1 VSEANS
7 VAGHPLAGAGHPIF
21 LGGFRLNSKHT
32 GMIIFIAAIVVTLIA
47 VAVACY
53 RAPQQAGSAG
63 AGHSNGRT
71 VAVIYLTGEIGF
83 GSSSSLNSSTTD
95 QTMQDLERATNDP
108 GLKAVVL
115 RIDSPGGSP
124 AASQELNDQ
133 VQRLKESGKKVVVSC
148 GDLTASGGYYVAVA
162 ADKIVADPATL
173 TGSIG
178 VISTVPNLQDLY
190 SKIGYKEQV
199 FKSGAH
205 KDMLSPSRPITPEEA
220 QIMQGI
226 IDDTYGQFVQAV
238 AKGRGL
244 TEDQVRKL
252 ADGRVYTGDQAKQL
266 GLVDQLG
273 GLHEAVALAG
283 SLAGIAS
290 PQAVEYHRPGL
301 TDLLRGLGGLS
312 SLGNVPDF
320 VAAVRLLQGNNP
332 QQLPSAY
339 TTLKF

>member
-1 VSEANS
+1 
-7 VAGHPLAGAGHPIF
+7 
-21 LGGFRLNSKHT
+21 
-32 GMIIFIAAIVVTLIA
+32 M
-47 VAVACY
+47 
-53 RAPQQAGSAG
+53 
-63 AGHSNGRT
+63 
-71 VAVIYLTGEIGF
+71 AVIYLTGEIGF
-83 GSSSSLNSSTTD
+83 GDSSSLTGGSGTD

-148 GDLTASGGYYVAVA
+148 GDMAASGGYYVAVA

-199 FKSGAH
+199 FKSGPY

-220 QIMQGI
+220 EIMQGI
-226 IDDTYGQFVQAV
+226 INDTYEQFVQAV
-238 AKGRGL
+238 AKGRGMS
-244 TEDQVRKL
+244 EDQVRKL

-266 GLVDQLG
+266 GLVDELG

-283 SLAGIAS
+283 NLAGITS
-290 PQAVEYHRPGL
+290 PQEVEYHRPGL
-301 TDLLRGLGGLS
+301 TDLLRGLTS
-312 SLGNVPDF
+312 MANVPDL
-320 VAAVRLLQGNNP
+320 VAAARLMQGITP

-339 TTLKF
+339 ITLKY

>member
-1 VSEANS
+1 
-7 VAGHPLAGAGHPIF
+7 
-21 LGGFRLNSKHT
+21 LNSQRT
-32 GMIIFIAAIVVTLIA
+32 GMIIFIAAIAVTLIA
-47 VAVACY
+47 VVVASLLM
-53 RAPQQAGSAG
+53 PQQAGSIWAG
-63 AGHSNGRT
+63 RSSSNK
-71 VAVIYLTGEIGF
+71 VAVIYLAGEIDSLTS
-83 GSSSSLNSSTTD
+83 GSSAD
-95 QTMQDLERATNDP
+95 QTMQDLERATDDP
-108 GLKAVVL
+108 ELKAVVL

-124 AASQELNDQ
+124 ATSQELNDQ
-133 VQRLKESGKKVVVSC
+133 VQRLKASGKKVVVSC

-226 IDDTYGQFVQAV
+226 IDDTYGQFLQAV
-238 AKGRGL
+238 ANGRGM
-244 TEDQVRKL
+244 TMDQVRKL

-266 GLVDQLG
+266 GLVDELG
-273 GLHEAVALAG
+273 GLHEALALAG
-283 SLAGIAS
+283 RLAGIAS

-320 VAAVRLLQGNNP
+320 VAAVRLLQGNNL

-339 TTLKF
+339 TTLQF

>member
-1 VSEANS
+1 M
-7 VAGHPLAGAGHPIF
+7 
-21 LGGFRLNSKHT
+21 NSKHT
-32 GMIIFIAAIVVTLIA
+32 GMIIFIAAIAVTLIA
-47 VAVACY
+47 VVVASY
-53 RAPQQAGSAG
+53 RTPQQAGSVG
-63 AGHSNGRT
+63 AGRSSSNE

-83 GSSSSLNSSTTD
+83 GGSSSLTGGSSAD
-95 QTMQDLERATNDP
+95 QTMQDLERATDDP

-148 GDLTASGGYYVAVA
+148 GDLAASGGYYVAVA

-190 SKIGYKEQV
+190 GKIGYKEQV
-199 FKSGAH
+199 FKSGPH

-226 IDDTYGQFVQAV
+226 IDDTYAQFVQVV

-244 TEDQVRKL
+244 PVDQVRKL

-266 GLVDQLG
+266 GLVDELG

-283 SLAGIAS
+283 KMAGIAS

-312 SLGNVPDF
+312 SLGNVQDF
-320 VAAVRLLQGNNP
+320 VAAARLLQGNDL
-332 QQLPSAY
+332 QQLPPAY

>member
-1 VSEANS
+1 MK
-7 VAGHPLAGAGHPIF
+7 
-21 LGGFRLNSKHT
+21 SKHT
-32 GMIIFIAAIVVTLIA
+32 GIIIFIAAIAVTLIA
-47 VAVACY
+47 VVIAAY
-53 RAPQQAGSAG
+53 RAPQQAASAG
-63 AGHSNGRT
+63 GGRSNSNT

-83 GSSSSLNSSTTD
+83 SSSSISGSSTD
-95 QTMQDLERATNDP
+95 QAMQDLDRATNDP
-108 GLKAVVL
+108 GLKAVVI

-133 VQRLKESGKKVVVSC
+133 VQRLKQAGKKVVVSC
-148 GDLTASGGYYVAVA
+148 GDLTCSGGYYVAVA

-205 KDMLSPSRPITPEEA
+205 KDMLSPSRPITPEEQ

-238 AKGRGL
+238 ANGRGL
-244 TEDQVRKL
+244 TDAQVRKL

-266 GLVDQLG
+266 GLVDELG

-283 SLAGIAS
+283 KLAGIPA

-301 TDLLRGLGGLS
+301 TDLLKGLGGLS
-312 SLGNVPDF
+312 SMGNVPDF
-320 VAAVRLLQGNNP
+320 VAAVRLLQGNGL
-332 QQLPSAY
+332 QQLPSPY
-339 TTLKF
+339 TTLTF